1 VTNTI
6 IWICAAMMA
15 VVISLLIAQTVRTLF
30 RGIATGHVQ
39 MWVGRAADRRSE
51 PGRFWW
57 IITQKVLSLVVLTPL
72 AILAILGVVNGLL
85 RLFSA

>member
-15 VVISLLIAQTVRTLF
+15 VVISLLIAQTIRGLF
-30 RGIATGHVQ
+30 RGFVTGHVQ
-39 MWVGRAADRRSE
+39 MGVGRAADRRSE

-57 IITQKVLSLVVLTPL
+57 IITQKVLSIVVLTPL